1 MDLVL
6 NWLLQYQY
14 AAMFGLLTLCGI
26 GLPLPEEVTLLGSG
40 LMVGWHEADF
50 WLSTLACASGILAGD
65 ALVFGLGHHYGRRF
79 LQSGLIRVLLPA
91 ARQASVQVFFVKHR
105 SQALFLA
112 RFFPGVRI
120 GVYAYAGSQRITWS
134 RFICLDALGVLI
146 SGPTSI
152 WVGRMAA
159 RAVAGD
165 RHAAMR
171 LAHARMH
178 DVGLWL
184 AAIFLVACGLF
195 FLGHALWRR
204 HRRRS

>member
-1 MDLVL
+1 MNLVL

-40 LMVGWHEADF
+40 LMVGWQQADF
-50 WLSTLACASGILAGD
+50 WLATLACSSGILAGD
-65 ALVFGLGHHYGRRF
+65 ALIFGLGHHYGRRF
-79 LQSGLIRVLLPA
+79 LQSGPMHFLLPA

-105 SQALFLA
+105 SKALFLA

-120 GVYAYAGSQRITWS
+120 GVYAYAGSQRITWT

-165 RHAAMR
+165 REAAMR
-171 LAHARMH
+171 LARERMH
-178 DVGLWL
+178 DVGWWM
-184 AAIFLVACGLF
+184 AIGLF
-195 FLGHALWRR
+195 AACVVFFGAHALWRR
-204 HRRRS
+204 RGRRS